1 MGTDGILLAAFAFF
15 AALVLALLIALVLQN
30 RRISDANSAL
40 SELLSER
47 LTAQSARANAELFK
61 LNQSLNDGL
70 VINSIILIDPWTRA
84 CNAKIAHLA
93 RI

>member
-1 MGTDGILLAAFAFF
+1 MGADGILLAAFAFF

-47 LTAQSARANAELFK
+47 LKVREQVTSFL
-61 LNQSLNDGL
+61 S
-70 VINSIILIDPWTRA
+70 
-84 CNAKIAHLA
+84 
-93 RI
+93 